1 MSGIERILGDPEVF
15 QINRL
20 EAHSDHIHYRSK
32 GEEESGFRLCL
43 DGTWDFIWSSTLD
56 EREEDFYKE
65 GFSSRRMTTIEVPGH
80 IETQGFGQIQY
91 INTMYPWEG
100 REMLR
105 PPMVPRHNP
114 VGQYMRTFDLPDE
127 MEGERLVLRFEGVET
142 AFRLFLNG
150 VFVGY
155 SEDSFTPSEF
165 DVTSLV
171 RKQGNRLAVEVYR
184 FSSASW
190 LEDQDFFRFS
200 GIFRP
205 VYLVSKPAA
214 HVEDFLAE
222 SDLERDEGGTFRLSV
237 KLSYGTTFT
246 GRLHWRLGTLG
257 EGEIALDES
266 VVEASTPVMSFPFVK
281 QYHYK
286 APSLYELELELYDGD
301 GALVEYIPYRIGFR
315 HIEIENGMLMYNY
328 HRLMICGVNRHEWS
342 PRKGRAIGMEEMR
355 QDIALI
361 RDAKCNSVR
370 TCHYPDRVEWY
381 SLCDEAGILV
391 MAETNL
397 ESHGS
402 WQKDGAVEPSWNVP
416 GDRPEWLGA
425 VLDRCRSNYETFKN
439 HASVIIW
446 SLGNE
451 SFCGED
457 IVKMQEYYKSVDPT
471 RPVHYEGV
479 FHRPDMKDRV
489 SDFESQM
496 YAPPERIRAYLEKD
510 GGKPFLSCEYMHSMG
525 NSLGGFKDYD
535 DLFDEYLGYAGGYIW
550 DFIDQAL
557 WKKDE
562 LTGVEYLAY
571 GGDNLEKRS
580 DYEFSCNGI
589 VSADR
594 KPKPAMQ
601 MVEAVYGNRIW

>member
-105 PPMVPRHNP
+105 PPMVPRNNP

-266 VVEASTPVMSFPFVK
+266 VVEASTPVMSCAWMYAYPVISGKVNHITTGFYHGLKRRGTYPAGLIMISIPFQRIPEVCTALGEMEWTPIAFRKDEESK
-281 QYHYK
+281 Q
-286 APSLYELELELYDGD
+286 EL
-301 GALVEYIPYRIGFR
+301 
-315 HIEIENGMLMYNY
+315 
-328 HRLMICGVNRHEWS
+328 
-342 PRKGRAIGMEEMR
+342 RKRMDHWQEM
-355 QDIALI
+355 
-361 RDAKCNSVR
+361 AK
-370 TCHYPDRVEWY
+370 
-381 SLCDEAGILV
+381 
-391 MAETNL
+391 ET
-397 ESHGS
+397 GS
-402 WQKDGAVEPSWNVP
+402 
-416 GDRPEWLGA
+416 
-425 VLDRCRSNYETFKN
+425 
-439 HASVIIW
+439 
-446 SLGNE
+446 
-451 SFCGED
+451 
-457 IVKMQEYYKSVDPT
+457 SVDL
-471 RPVHYEGV
+471 H
-479 FHRPDMKDRV
+479 
-489 SDFESQM
+489 
-496 YAPPERIRAYLEKD
+496 
-510 GGKPFLSCEYMHSMG
+510 
-525 NSLGGFKDYD
+525 
-535 DLFDEYLGYAGGYIW
+535 
-550 DFIDQAL
+550 
-557 WKKDE
+557 
-562 LTGVEYLAY
+562 
-571 GGDNLEKRS
+571 
-580 DYEFSCNGI
+580 
-589 VSADR
+589 
-594 KPKPAMQ
+594 
-601 MVEAVYGNRIW
+601 